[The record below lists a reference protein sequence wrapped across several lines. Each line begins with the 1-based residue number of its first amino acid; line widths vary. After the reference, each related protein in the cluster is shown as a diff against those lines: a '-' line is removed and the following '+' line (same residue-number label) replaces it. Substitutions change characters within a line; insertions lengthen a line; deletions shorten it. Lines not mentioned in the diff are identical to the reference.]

1 MAKSRKKNKSLKK
14 NYPLIIAAAILLV
27 SLLVLIVVINY
38 QPSPKPA
45 EPETPVQPAPVP
57 EPQPKPEPEPPVQI
71 QPAPETAPAPKPE
84 AKDETPKKRIYIIL
98 DDAGHNT
105 KQLKPFLEFPGPLSI
120 AVIPRLAYSKEAA
133 ELIYKS
139 GKTVM
144 LHQPMQ
150 PLGKA
155 DPGAGAIYVT
165 MSDDEVR
172 KTLNDNLDSVPHVV
186 GFNNHM
192 GSAATSDERVMDV
205 VLKVAKQRG
214 LFFVD
219 SFTHAGTVCAKVAKK
234 NGMRIAKRNI
244 FLDNDKSKEK
254 IMEAFN
260 AGKAIADKNGYA
272 VMIGHVWSDN
282 LASTMIE
289 LYPEFIEE
297 GYCFESVADFFNLED
312 DSKE

>member
-1 MAKSRKKNKSLKK
+1 M
-14 NYPLIIAAAILLV
+14 
-27 SLLVLIVVINY
+27 
-38 QPSPKPA
+38 
-45 EPETPVQPAPVP
+45 
-57 EPQPKPEPEPPVQI
+57 
-71 QPAPETAPAPKPE
+71 
-84 AKDETPKKRIYIIL
+84 
-98 DDAGHNT
+98 
-105 KQLKPFLEFPGPLSI
+105 
-120 AVIPRLAYSKEAA
+120 
-133 ELIYKS
+133 
-139 GKTVM
+139 
-144 LHQPMQ
+144 
-150 PLGKA
+150 
-155 DPGAGAIYVT
+155 
-165 MSDDEVR
+165 
-172 KTLNDNLDSVPHVV
+172 V

-205 VLKVAKQRG
+205 VLKVAKKRG

-297 GYCFESVADFFNLED
+297 GYCFESVADFFKLED
-312 DSKE
+312 DSEE

>member
-1 MAKSRKKNKSLKK
+1 MAKSRKSNRSSKK
-14 NYPLIIAAAILLV
+14 NYPLIVAALIILAALLILVAI
-27 SLLVLIVVINY
+27 INY
-38 QPSPKPA
+38 QPSAKSQVPEAPA
-45 EPETPVQPAPVP
+45 APEPAP
-57 EPQPKPEPEPPVQI
+57 QPEPEPQI
-71 QPAPETAPAPKPE
+71 QPQPTPEPKPE
-84 AKDETPKKRIYIIL
+84 AKDETPKKRIYLIL
-98 DDAGHNT
+98 DDGGHNT
-105 KQLKPFLEFPGPLSI
+105 KQLMPFLKFPGKLSI
-120 AVIPRLAYSKEAA
+120 AVIPRLGYSKEAA
-133 ELIYKS
+133 ELIYQS

-155 DPGAGAIYVT
+155 DPGAGAILVN
-165 MSDDEVR
+165 MSDDQIR
-172 KTLNDNLDSVPHVV
+172 RTLNDNLDSVPHVV

-219 SFTHAGTVCAKVAKK
+219 SYTHSGTVCAKVAKK
-234 NGMRIAKRNI
+234 NGMRIARRDI

-297 GYCFESVADFFNLED
+297 GYCFESVADFFKLEE

>member
-1 MAKSRKKNKSLKK
+1 MAKSRKGKKNSKK
-14 NYPLIIAAAILLV
+14 NYTLIAAALILLAAF
-27 SLLVLIVVINY
+27 LVLMTILHW
-38 QPSPKPA
+38 QPSAKPA
-45 EPETPVQPAPVP
+45 PPAVPETPQPEPQVEPQPAPLPEPVPEPAPVP
-57 EPQPKPEPEPPVQI
+57 EK
-71 QPAPETAPAPKPE
+71 
-84 AKDETPKKRIYIIL
+84 PKKRIYLIL
-98 DDAGHNT
+98 DDGGHNT
-105 KQLKPFLEFPGPLSI
+105 RQLMPFLEFPGKLSI
-120 AVIPRLAYSKEAA
+120 AVIPRLAYSKEVA
-133 ELIYKS
+133 ELTYQH

-155 DPGAGAIYVT
+155 DPGAGAIYVG
-165 MSDDEVR
+165 MSDEEVR
-172 KTLNDNLDSVPHVV
+172 RTLEDNLDSIPHVV

-192 GSAATSDERVMDV
+192 GSAATSDERIMDV

-219 SFTHAGTVCAKVAKK
+219 SYTHSGSVCAKVAKK

-297 GYCFESVADFFNLED
+297 GYCFESVADFFKLED
-312 DSKE
+312 DSEE

>member
-1 MAKSRKKNKSLKK
+1 MAKSRKKNKGLKK
-14 NYPLIIAAAILLV
+14 NYPLIIAAFILLA
-27 SLLVLIVVINY
+27 SLIVLLAVINY
-38 QPSPKPA
+38 HPAAKSEAPEVTESP
-45 EPETPVQPAPVP
+45 EPAPA
-57 EPQPKPEPEPPVQI
+57 PQPEPEPQVQP
-71 QPAPETAPAPKPE
+71 QPAPEPKPE
-84 AKDETPKKRIYIIL
+84 AKDETPKKRIYLIL
-98 DDAGHNT
+98 DDGGHNT
-105 KQLKPFLEFPGPLSI
+105 KQLMPFLKFPGKLSI
-120 AVIPRLAYSKEAA
+120 AVIPRLGYSKEAA
-133 ELIYKS
+133 ELIYQS

-150 PLGKA
+150 PIGKA
-155 DPGAGAIYVT
+155 DPGSGAILVN
-165 MSDDEVR
+165 MSAEDIR
-172 KTLNDNLDSVPHVV
+172 KTLNENLDSVPHVV

-192 GSAATSDERVMDV
+192 GSAATSDERVMDI

-219 SFTHAGTVCAKVAKK
+219 SFTHSGSVCAKVAKK
-234 NGMRIAKRNI
+234 NGMRIARRDI

-272 VMIGHVWSDN
+272 VMIGHVWSDE

-297 GYCFESVADFFNLED
+297 GYCFESVADFFKLED
-312 DSKE
+312 DSGDKN

>member
-1 MAKSRKKNKSLKK
+1 M
-14 NYPLIIAAAILLV
+14 
-27 SLLVLIVVINY
+27 
-38 QPSPKPA
+38 
-45 EPETPVQPAPVP
+45 
-57 EPQPKPEPEPPVQI
+57 
-71 QPAPETAPAPKPE
+71 
-84 AKDETPKKRIYIIL
+84 
-98 DDAGHNT
+98 
-105 KQLKPFLEFPGPLSI
+105 PFLEFPGKLAI
-120 AVIPRLAYSKEAA
+120 AVIPRLAYSKEVA
-133 ELIYKS
+133 ELTYQS

-155 DPGAGAIYVT
+155 DPGAGAIYVN
-165 MSDDEVR
+165 MSDDDIR
-172 KTLNDNLDSVPHVV
+172 RTLNENLDSIPHVV

-192 GSAATSDERVMDV
+192 GSASTSDERVMDV

-219 SFTHAGTVCAKVAKK
+219 SFTHSGSVCAKVAKK

-297 GYCFESVADFFNLED
+297 GYCFESVADFFKLED
-312 DSKE
+312 DSEE

>member
-1 MAKSRKKNKSLKK
+1 MAKNRKKNKSLKK
-14 NYPLIIAAAILLV
+14 NYPLIVAAVILLAA
-27 SLLVLIVVINY
+27 LIILVTIINY
-38 QPSPKPA
+38 HPAAKPQEPEVPAQPESTPAPQPKP
-45 EPETPVQPAPVP
+45 EPQVQPKPFPEPAPVP
-57 EPQPKPEPEPPVQI
+57 EP
-71 QPAPETAPAPKPE
+71 E
-84 AKDETPKKRIYIIL
+84 AKAETPKKRIYIIL

-105 KQLKPFLEFPGPLSI
+105 KQLMPFLEFPGKLSI

-133 ELIYKS
+133 ELIYQH

-165 MSDDEVR
+165 TSDDEIR
-172 KTLNDNLDSVPHVV
+172 KTLNDNLDSIPHVV

-260 AGKAIADKNGYA
+260 AGKAIADKNGYS

-297 GYCFESVADFFNLED
+297 GYCFESVADFFKLED

>member
-1 MAKSRKKNKSLKK
+1 MAKSRKGKKNLKK
-14 NYPLIIAAAILLV
+14 NYTLIAAALILLAA
-27 SLLVLIVVINY
+27 LLVLVAIINY
-38 QPSPKPA
+38 QPSAKPA
-45 EPETPVQPAPVP
+45 PAPQP
-57 EPQPKPEPEPPVQI
+57 EPQIQPQPEPTPEPA
-71 QPAPETAPAPKPE
+71 PAPEK
-84 AKDETPKKRIYIIL
+84 PKKRIYLIL
-98 DDAGHNT
+98 DDGGHNLH
-105 KQLKPFLEFPGPLSI
+105 QLKPFLEFPGKFSI
-120 AVIPRLAYSKEAA
+120 AVIPRLKYSKEAA
-133 ELIYKS
+133 ELIYQS

-155 DPGAGAIYVT
+155 DPGSGAIYVT
-165 MSDDEVR
+165 MSDDDIR
-172 KTLNDNLDSVPHVV
+172 KTLNENLDSVPHVV

-205 VLKVAKQRG
+205 VLKVAKQRN

-234 NGMRIAKRNI
+234 NGMRIAKRDI

-272 VMIGHVWSDN
+272 VMIGHIWSDE

-297 GYCFESVADFFNLED
+297 GYCFESVADFFKLEE
-312 DSKE
+312 DSGE

>member
-1 MAKSRKKNKSLKK
+1 MAKSRKGKKILKK
-14 NYPLIIAAAILLV
+14 NYALIAAALILLAA
-27 SLLVLIVVINY
+27 LLILVAVINY
-38 QPSPKPA
+38 QPSAKP
-45 EPETPVQPAPVP
+45 EPAPQP
-57 EPQPKPEPEPPVQI
+57 EPQVQP
-71 QPAPETAPAPKPE
+71 QPAPEPTPEPAPEPKPE
-84 AKDETPKKRIYIIL
+84 TKDETPKKRIYLIL
-98 DDAGHNT
+98 DDGGHNT
-105 KQLKPFLEFPGPLSI
+105 HQLKPFLEFPGKLSI
-120 AVIPRLAYSKEAA
+120 AVIPRLKYSKEAA
-133 ELIYKS
+133 ELIYQS

-155 DPGAGAIYVT
+155 DPGSGAILVT
-165 MSDDEVR
+165 MSDDQIR

-219 SFTHAGTVCAKVAKK
+219 SYTHAGTVCAKVAKK
-234 NGMRIAKRNI
+234 NGMRIAKRDI
-244 FLDNDKSKEK
+244 FLDNDKSREK

-272 VMIGHVWSDN
+272 VMIGHIWSDE

-297 GYCFESVADFFNLED
+297 GYCFESVADFFKLEE
-312 DSKE
+312 DSGE

>member
-1 MAKSRKKNKSLKK
+1 MAKSRKKIKISKK
-14 NYPLIIAAAILLV
+14 NLPLIVAA
-27 SLLVLIVVINY
+27 LVLLAALSVLVVIINY
-38 QPSPKPA
+38 QPAAKPQ
-45 EPETPVQPAPVP
+45 EPEAPVQPAPEPAPSP
-57 EPQPKPEPEPPVQI
+57 EPQPQVQP
-71 QPAPETAPAPKPE
+71 QPAPEPAASPKPE
-84 AKDETPKKRIYIIL
+84 ASKKRIYIIL
-98 DDAGHNT
+98 DDGGHNT
-105 KQLKPFLEFPGPLSI
+105 KQLMPFLEFPGKLAI
-120 AVIPRLAYSKEAA
+120 AVIPRLAYSKEVA
-133 ELIYKS
+133 ELTYKS

-155 DPGAGAIYVT
+155 DPGSGAIYVN
-165 MSDDEVR
+165 MSDDDIR
-172 KTLNDNLDSVPHVV
+172 KTLNDNLDSIPHVV

-205 VLKVAKQRG
+205 VLKVAKKRG

-297 GYCFESVADFFNLED
+297 GYCFESVADFFKLED
-312 DSKE
+312 DSEE

>member
-1 MAKSRKKNKSLKK
+1 MAKRKNGKKSLKN
-14 NYPLIIAAAILLV
+14 NYPLIVAALILLAA
-27 SLLVLIVVINY
+27 LLILAAVINY
-38 QPSPKPA
+38 HPSSK
-45 EPETPVQPAPVP
+45 PETPAIPETPEPQVQPQPEPASEPVPEPAPVP
-57 EPQPKPEPEPPVQI
+57 EK
-71 QPAPETAPAPKPE
+71 
-84 AKDETPKKRIYIIL
+84 PKKRIYIIL
-98 DDAGHNT
+98 DDGGHNT
-105 KQLKPFLEFPGPLSI
+105 HQLKPFLRFPGKLSI
-120 AVIPRLAYSKEAA
+120 AVIPRLKYSKEAA
-133 ELIYKS
+133 ELIYQS

-165 MSDDEVR
+165 MSNEDIR
-172 KTLNDNLDSVPHVV
+172 RTLNENLDSVPHVV

-205 VLKVAKQRG
+205 VLKTAEQRG

-219 SFTHAGTVCAKVAKK
+219 SFTHSGSVCAKIAKK
-234 NGMRIAKRNI
+234 NGMRIAKRDI
-244 FLDNDKSKEK
+244 FLDNDKSREK

-272 VMIGHVWSDN
+272 VMIGHVWSDE

-289 LYPEFIEE
+289 LYPESIEE
-297 GYCFESVADFFNLED
+297 GYCFESVADFFKLEE
-312 DSKE
+312 DSGE